1 HRRLVFHSFRNNF
14 NDAMRVADVPVEI
27 REAINGWSNRNAMDA
42 RYGQGHSTARLYT
55 EICKVR
61 YEGLKTVNGGVK
73 AGQCGGVKA
82 GHWQGCDAD
91 MEMAPIGA
99 ISMSASSFSIRDR

>member
-1 HRRLVFHSFRNNF
+1 DLTVGDSRTGILFTGDLMF
-14 NDAMRVADVPVEI
+14 D
-27 REAINGWSNRNAMDA
+27 
-42 RYGQGHSTARLYT
+42 
-55 EICKVR
+55 
-61 YEGLKTVNGGVK
+61 VNGGVK